1 MLQISQ
7 VHFYYIQKDSRCEIY
22 FSFILVIIF
31 EEIDFSKIKLESFEI
46 LYAGILSGGAAFA
59 LQIFGQKNISSAPG
73 GALNGLIVRKH
84 DKFERIK
91 NLFFN
96 KKDSKP
102 QFETLRESFIDDLNY
117 SAIAM
122 MVIDGKWPE

>member
-1 MLQISQ
+1 MTE
-7 VHFYYIQKDSRCEIY
+7 VEFEKE
-22 FSFILVIIF
+22 VKKIF
-31 EEIDFSKIKLESFEI
+31 DEAYTLLIRKHRD
-46 LYAGILSGGAAFA
+46 YGP
-59 LQIFGQKNISSAPG
+59 KNISSAPG
-73 GALNGLIVRKH
+73 GALNGIIVRKH

-91 NLFFN
+91 NLFFV

>member
-1 MLQISQ
+1 MPQNDFETDVKKIFDEAYVLLLRK
-7 VHFYYIQKDSRCEIY
+7 HKDY
-22 FSFILVIIF
+22 
-31 EEIDFSKIKLESFEI
+31 
-46 LYAGILSGGAAFA
+46 GP
-59 LQIFGQKNISSAPG
+59 KNISSAPG

-122 MVIDGKWPE
+122 LVIDNKWPD

>member
-1 MLQISQ
+1 MPQNDFETDVKKIFDEAYVLLIRK
-7 VHFYYIQKDSRCEIY
+7 HKDY
-22 FSFILVIIF
+22 
-31 EEIDFSKIKLESFEI
+31 
-46 LYAGILSGGAAFA
+46 GP
-59 LQIFGQKNISSAPG
+59 KNISSAPG

-122 MVIDGKWPE
+122 LVIDNKWPD

>member
-1 MLQISQ
+1 MPQNDFETDVKKIFDEAYVLLIRK
-7 VHFYYIQKDSRCEIY
+7 HKDY
-22 FSFILVIIF
+22 
-31 EEIDFSKIKLESFEI
+31 
-46 LYAGILSGGAAFA
+46 GP
-59 LQIFGQKNISSAPG
+59 KNISSAPG

-122 MVIDGKWPE
+122 MVIDKKWPE

>member
-1 MLQISQ
+1 MPQNDFETDVKNIFDEAYTLLLRK
-7 VHFYYIQKDSRCEIY
+7 HKDY
-22 FSFILVIIF
+22 
-31 EEIDFSKIKLESFEI
+31 
-46 LYAGILSGGAAFA
+46 GP
-59 LQIFGQKNISSAPG
+59 KNISSAPG

-96 KKDSKP
+96 KRDSKP

-122 MVIDGKWPE
+122 LVIDGKWPE

>member
-1 MLQISQ
+1 MPQNDFETYVKKIFDEAYVLLIRK
-7 VHFYYIQKDSRCEIY
+7 HKDY
-22 FSFILVIIF
+22 
-31 EEIDFSKIKLESFEI
+31 
-46 LYAGILSGGAAFA
+46 GP
-59 LQIFGQKNISSAPG
+59 KNISSAPG

>member
-1 MLQISQ
+1 MPQNDFETDVKKIFDEAYVLLIRK
-7 VHFYYIQKDSRCEIY
+7 HKDY
-22 FSFILVIIF
+22 
-31 EEIDFSKIKLESFEI
+31 
-46 LYAGILSGGAAFA
+46 GP
-59 LQIFGQKNISSAPG
+59 KNISSAPG
-73 GALNGLIVRKH
+73 GALNGQIVRKH

-96 KKDSKP
+96 KKEIKP

>member
-1 MLQISQ
+1 MPQNDFETDVKKIFDEAYVLLIRK
-7 VHFYYIQKDSRCEIY
+7 HKDY
-22 FSFILVIIF
+22 
-31 EEIDFSKIKLESFEI
+31 
-46 LYAGILSGGAAFA
+46 GP
-59 LQIFGQKNISSAPG
+59 KNISSAPG

-96 KKDSKP
+96 KKDSNP

>member
-1 MLQISQ
+1 MPQSDFETDVKKIFDEAYVLLLRK
-7 VHFYYIQKDSRCEIY
+7 HKDY
-22 FSFILVIIF
+22 
-31 EEIDFSKIKLESFEI
+31 
-46 LYAGILSGGAAFA
+46 GP
-59 LQIFGQKNISSAPG
+59 KNISSAPG

-122 MVIDGKWPE
+122 LVIDGKWPE

>member
-1 MLQISQ
+1 MPQNDFETDVKKIFDEAYVLLIRK
-7 VHFYYIQKDSRCEIY
+7 HKDY
-22 FSFILVIIF
+22 
-31 EEIDFSKIKLESFEI
+31 
-46 LYAGILSGGAAFA
+46 GP
-59 LQIFGQKNISSAPG
+59 KNISSAPG

-84 DKFERIK
+84 DKFDRIK